1 MKPRTI
7 VLAGA
12 GLVGATALAVAGSA
26 LAMSSSPSS
35 RASVRANPAHVQQ
48 VSLTIVN
55 DRVVPA
61 TGGIAIAPGVP
72 VRVTVWNHTREYHTI
87 TIPGLHVSA
96 LILPA
101 HGGSA
106 RKTTFTFTAHRYGVF
121 GWYCTFC
128 RQGLH
133 GHHHAM
139 TGKIYAIISIA
150 P

>member
-1 MKPRTI
+1 MRPRKMLLT
-7 VLAGA
+7 GA
-12 GLVGATALAVAGSA
+12 GLVGATALAFAGSA
-26 LAMSSSPSS
+26 LATSSATRSG
-35 RASVRANPAHVQQ
+35 ASAAGNPAHTQH
-48 VSLTIVN
+48 VSLTIIN

-101 HGGSA
+101 HEGSA
-106 RKTTFTFTAHRYGVF
+106 RKTTFTFTAYRFGVF
-121 GWYCTFC
+121 SWYCTFC
-128 RQGLH
+128 KHGLH

-139 TGKIYAIISIA
+139 TGKIYAIISVE

>member
-1 MKPRTI
+1 MKPRKMLLT
-7 VLAGA
+7 GA
-12 GLVGATALAVAGSA
+12 GLVGAAALALAGSA
-26 LAMSSSPSS
+26 LAMSSHS
-35 RASVRANPAHVQQ
+35 RASVPANPAHTQQ
-48 VSLTIVN
+48 VSLTIIN

-101 HGGSA
+101 HRGSA
-106 RKTTFTFTAHRYGVF
+106 RKTTFTFTAHQYGVF

-128 RQGLH
+128 KHGLH

-139 TGKIYAIISIA
+139 TGKIYAIISVV